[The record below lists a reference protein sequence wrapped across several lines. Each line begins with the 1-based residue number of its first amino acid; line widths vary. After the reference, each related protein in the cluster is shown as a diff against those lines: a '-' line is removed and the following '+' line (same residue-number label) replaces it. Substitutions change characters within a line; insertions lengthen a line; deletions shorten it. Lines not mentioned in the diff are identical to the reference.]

1 MNKTLLIIQREYL
14 SRVQKK
20 SFIIMTILTPVIFV
34 GIYAV
39 VILLTIKPGEE
50 KTINVV
56 DESGLFME
64 KFSNTDAITY
74 SYNNI
79 NVEAGKE
86 LVTSGEYSG
95 LLVIPNIDL
104 KKPEGITLYS
114 QQALGISVERNI
126 ERTIKNEIEDIKLK
140 ASGIDKAILDSI
152 KTDVNLKALNIGSGG
167 GTGEEKE
174 SNSALA
180 SGIGIFTGFIIYLFL
195 FVYGTQVMRGVVDE
209 KASRIV
215 EIVISSV
222 KPIQMMMGKIIGI
235 AAVGLSQFLIWIILS
250 TFLWTAATALL
261 MGDQT
266 INSDNTEQLAEQ
278 EVSGNANSRAEMVG
292 QINSMIA
299 KTNLPKILGLL
310 IFYFVAGY
318 LFYAALFA
326 MIGSAIDTEADAQQF
341 IFPIILPIIFS
352 FMMYGAVINDP
363 NGQIAFWLSM
373 IPFTS
378 PIIMM
383 IRVPFEIPNWQ
394 IFLSMAFMIGGFI
407 GTTWL
412 ASRIYRV
419 GILMH
424 GSKVNYKTLAKW
436 FMMKN

>member
-1 MNKTLLIIQREYL
+1 
-14 SRVQKK
+14 
-20 SFIIMTILTPVIFV
+20 
-34 GIYAV
+34 
-39 VILLTIKPGEE
+39 
-50 KTINVV
+50 
-56 DESGLFME
+56 
-64 KFSNTDAITY
+64 
-74 SYNNI
+74 
-79 NVEAGKE
+79 
-86 LVTSGEYSG
+86 
-95 LLVIPNIDL
+95 
-104 KKPEGITLYS
+104 
-114 QQALGISVERNI
+114 
-126 ERTIKNEIEDIKLK
+126 
-140 ASGIDKAILDSI
+140 
-152 KTDVNLKALNIGSGG
+152 
-167 GTGEEKE
+167 
-174 SNSALA
+174 
-180 SGIGIFTGFIIYLFL
+180 
-195 FVYGTQVMRGVVDE
+195 
-209 KASRIV
+209 
-215 EIVISSV
+215 
-222 KPIQMMMGKIIGI
+222 
-235 AAVGLSQFLIWIILS
+235 
-250 TFLWTAATALL
+250 
-261 MGDQT
+261 
-266 INSDNTEQLAEQ
+266 
-278 EVSGNANSRAEMVG
+278 
-292 QINSMIA
+292 MIA

-310 IFYFVAGY
+310 IFYFVTGY

>member
-1 MNKTLLIIQREYL
+1 
-14 SRVQKK
+14 
-20 SFIIMTILTPVIFV
+20 MTILTPVIFV

-310 IFYFVAGY
+310 IFYFVTGY

>member
-1 MNKTLLIIQREYL
+1 
-14 SRVQKK
+14 
-20 SFIIMTILTPVIFV
+20 MTILTPVIFV

-261 MGDQT
+261 MGDQP

-310 IFYFVAGY
+310 IFYFVTGY

>member
-1 MNKTLLIIQREYL
+1 
-14 SRVQKK
+14 
-20 SFIIMTILTPVIFV
+20 MTILTPVIFV

-266 INSDNTEQLAEQ
+266 INSDNTEQPAEQ

-310 IFYFVAGY
+310 IFYFVTGY

>member
-310 IFYFVAGY
+310 IFYFVTGY

>member
-152 KTDVNLKALNIGSGG
+152 KTDVNLKALNIGTGG

-310 IFYFVAGY
+310 IFYFVTGY

>member
-152 KTDVNLKALNIGSGG
+152 KTDVNLKALNIGTGG
-167 GTGEEKE
+167 GAGEEKE

-310 IFYFVAGY
+310 IFYFVTGY